1 MRTDALGCLL
11 HRPAASSIALRYRLH
26 LIHGQSARTWS
37 RFSTKH
43 GWNHCDQEQKG
54 TKATRCWLVTDI
66 FEVMPCLLVR
76 PELRNVVLKVIPWWS
91 IMCREQAGRR
101 KPRPF
106 EEKSMSR
113 EDDFDDIMD
122 SDVTDSAQDDTSEPL
137 LEDESGDGSTPEET
151 EAVAPI

>member
-1 MRTDALGCLL
+1 
-11 HRPAASSIALRYRLH
+11 
-26 LIHGQSARTWS
+26 
-37 RFSTKH
+37 
-43 GWNHCDQEQKG
+43 
-54 TKATRCWLVTDI
+54 RCWLGRDI

-76 PELRNVVLKVIPWWS
+76 PAFRNVVLKVIPWWS
-91 IMCREQAGRR
+91 IMCRDKAGRR

-151 EAVAPI
+151 EAVAPIAEAAESVDEEMPAPPRKSKAKKKKKAIAKPKVMAKKKTA